1 MPDRRAADEQRAAG
15 AVVWRSAG
23 NGSQVGLVHR
33 PKYDDWSFPKGKLE
47 PDEHVLLAAVREV
60 AEETALQV
68 TLGRRLPPVRYVNDG
83 VPKRV
88 DYWVATV
95 ERALAGFEANSEI
108 DEVAWLA
115 ASQAS
120 ERLSYSRDVETLGDF
135 RGGPRLTAPLI
146 LVRHAS
152 AGSKSSWAGS
162 DASRPLDSRGKKDA
176 GALASLLRCFGVCR
190 VISAPAERCVA
201 TMRPYAAA
209 TGGVIEIESAFDVVT
224 GAGNGADESAVTTM
238 ERRTSGKPAGAA
250 GCGLRRSRRESWR
263 RQSCRF
269 RLGRRPWRPWR
280 FRESW
285 RFRRPRPGS
294 RPGRQAAAQRR
305 VPGVAPGGRE
315 ADRGRAPPP
324 GRDLVSTGSEMTHAS
339 PAASV
344 PRWAEQAG
352 R

>member
-1 MPDRRAADEQRAAG
+1 M
-15 AVVWRSAG
+15 VWRPAG
-23 NGSQVGLVHR
+23 TGSQVGLVHR

-120 ERLSYSRDVETLGDF
+120 EQLSYSRDVETLAEF
-135 RGGPRLTAPLI
+135 RAGPRQTAPLI

-152 AGSKSSWAGS
+152 AGNKSAWAGS
-162 DASRPLDSRGKKDA
+162 DTSRPLDSRGTKDA
-176 GALASLLRCFGVCR
+176 SMLASLLRCFGVCR

-201 TMRPYAAA
+201 TVRPYSAA
-209 TGGVIEIESAFDVVT
+209 TGGVIEIESAFDIVK
-224 GAGNGADESAVTTM
+224 GAGSGADESAVTVM
-238 ERRTSGKPAGAA
+238 ARLAA
-250 GCGLRRSRRESWR
+250 D
-263 RQSCRF
+263 
-269 RLGRRPWRPWR
+269 
-280 FRESW
+280 
-285 RFRRPRPGS
+285 S
-294 RPGRQAAAQRR
+294 RPVIVCAHRENLPVLLKAACAALGAGSTGGKAMRKGEFVVLHR
-305 VPGVAPGGRE
+305 AEGELIVAERHHPNGTWLIGDARPPG
-315 ADRGRAPPP
+315 PP
-324 GRDLVSTGSEMTHAS
+324 GRRVVRNAAAAPDAALTGPVA
-339 PAASV
+339 
-344 PRWAEQAG
+344 Q
-352 R
+352 

>member
-23 NGSQVGLVHR
+23 SGSQVGLVHR

-108 DEVAWLA
+108 DEIAWLA
-115 ASQAS
+115 AAQAS

-135 RGGPRLTAPLI
+135 RGGPRQTAPLI

-152 AGSKSSWAGS
+152 AGSKSGWAGS
-162 DASRPLDSRGKKDA
+162 DASRPLDSRGKNDA
-176 GALASLLRCFGVCR
+176 SALASLLRCFGVCR

-209 TGGVIEIESAFDVVT
+209 TGGVIEIESAFDVVN
-224 GAGNGADESAVTTM
+224 GAGSGPDESAVTAMAQLAADSRPVIVCAHRENLPVLLDAACATLGGG
-238 ERRTSGKPAGAA
+238 RPGGSGGRSRARGPGGKPLRKGEFVVLHRAEGKLIVAERHHPDRTLLVRAA
-250 GCGLRRSRRESWR
+250 R
-263 RQSCRF
+263 
-269 RLGRRPWRPWR
+269 
-280 FRESW
+280 
-285 RFRRPRPGS
+285 
-294 RPGRQAAAQRR
+294 
-305 VPGVAPGGRE
+305 
-315 ADRGRAPPP
+315 
-324 GRDLVSTGSEMTHAS
+324 
-339 PAASV
+339 
-344 PRWAEQAG
+344 
-352 R
+352 

>member
-1 MPDRRAADEQRAAG
+1 M
-15 AVVWRSAG
+15 
-23 NGSQVGLVHR
+23 GLVHR

-68 TLGRRLPPVRYVNDG
+68 TLGRRLPPVHYVNDG

-120 ERLSYSRDVETLGDF
+120 ERLSYSRDLETLGDF

-201 TMRPYAAA
+201 TMRPYVAAA
-209 TGGVIEIESAFDVVT
+209 GGVIEIESAFDVVS
-224 GAGNGADESAVTTM
+224 GAGSGAAESAVTAMARLAADSRPVIVCAHRENLPVLLEAACATLGGGGHDG
-238 ERRTSGKPAGAA
+238 SGWAG
-250 GCGLRRSRRESWR
+250 GPG
-263 RQSCRF
+263 
-269 RLGRRPWRPWR
+269 G
-280 FRESW
+280 
-285 RFRRPRPGS
+285 PRGSGS
-294 RPGRQAAAQRR
+294 R
-305 VPGVAPGGRE
+305 GGSGG
-315 ADRGRAPPP
+315 RGRARGP
-324 GRDLVSTGSEMTHAS
+324 GGKPLRKGEFLVLHRAEGKLIVAERHHPDGTWLVRA
-339 PAASV
+339 
-344 PRWAEQAG
+344 PR
-352 R
+352 